1 MHSNDR
7 PCLLFPGQ
15 IMMWVLVLY
24 FGSLALLIQ
33 SLYSPSPLGS
43 LRFFK
48 IPLNLLTIFVNYNEF
63 VWIFFE
69 DPKDFQVHV
78 INRKSAVLYINV
90 TGVSNNLTFYGLVH
104 GVSAHWSDQMYIKH
118 KIYLAQDVVMWA
130 GFPWSVYDM
139 YHIKH
144 LLVYWRKDALL
155 ALFVFWYMCIRE
167 KIVYWCI
174 HDIIFI
180 IWLCILYIWNEALQT

>member
-1 MHSNDR
+1 MTIFGKLKIKCGTSTCTCVWWNYFCRKIVVHSNDR

-48 IPLNLLTIFVNYNEF
+48 IPWNLLTIFVNYNEF

-69 DPKDFQVHV
+69 DPRDFQV

-104 GVSAHWSDQMYIKH
+104 GVKAHWSDQMYIKH

-139 YHIKH
+139 YSTFACV
-144 LLVYWRKDALL
+144 L
-155 ALFVFWYMCIRE
+155 
-167 KIVYWCI
+167 
-174 HDIIFI
+174 
-180 IWLCILYIWNEALQT
+180 T